1 MPFALV
7 VTNKFVNAKEN
18 VDLTKIKGARSRG
31 IACERLL
38 SAVTFLTLVTA

>member
-7 VTNKFVNAKEN
+7 VTNVFVTTQEEL
-18 VDLTKIKGARSRG
+18 DLTKIKGARSRG